1 MTRRQKDPLRQLAEA
16 EREELEALSRL
27 RTAPAEHVLRAR
39 LVLAVAK
46 GMNYTEAAHS
56 VGRHSNDAVSALVS
70 RFNQEGLEALVP
82 RHGGGFSAQYG
93 EVNKARILREFAR
106 APQRETDGTATW
118 SAQTLQRTL
127 RQASDGLPTVST
139 YTILA
144 VLHEAGYDW
153 QKSRSW
159 CNTGQVI
166 RKRKR
171 GKVVVTDADAQA
183 KKTH

>member
-1 MTRRQKDPLRQLAEA
+1 M
-16 EREELEALSRL
+16 
-27 RTAPAEHVLRAR
+27 
-39 LVLAVAK
+39 
-46 GMNYTEAAHS
+46 
-56 VGRHSNDAVSALVS
+56 
-70 RFNQEGLEALVP
+70 
-82 RHGGGFSAQYG
+82 
-93 EVNKARILREFAR
+93 
-106 APQRETDGTATW
+106 
-118 SAQTLQRTL
+118 